1 MVLALH
7 HNCIARRRLIFC
19 QHDSAMSGR
28 VDTAERGAE
37 ELAPCPRTA
46 ACTASPVAEDAAAAA
61 RVLAAVLSLT
71 LGWDGGASSLK
82 TLGDSHWAISARCV
96 EIICRRSLHLA
107 A

>member
-37 ELAPCPRTA
+37 ELAQCPRTA
-46 ACTASPVAEDAAAAA
+46 ACTASPVAEDALLQRGRLLQAHG
-61 RVLAAVLSLT
+61 T
-71 LGWDGGASSLK
+71 
-82 TLGDSHWAISARCV
+82 
-96 EIICRRSLHLA
+96 
-107 A
+107 